1 MLQNTAQN
9 INLASLTFW
18 SNNWGVLYLS
28 ASSDKSYTEAVRGC
42 YAFDINQI
50 NMKQEYAPYV
60 MGYGE
65 KNMVLL
71 LKKVGFKSVE
81 VKAPLTHGQRS

>member
-1 MLQNTAQN
+1 MLKKD
-9 INLASLTFW
+9 
-18 SNNWGVLYLS
+18 GVLILEFPSIEKCARALLS
-28 ASSDKSYTEAVRGC
+28 ASSDKSYTEAVRGF

-71 LKKVGFKSVE
+71 LKKSRF
-81 VKAPLTHGQRS
+81 